1 MPQKLTTLLL
11 MPLAFL
17 SISFVSTNVPLDHW
31 SYEAVDKLIGQRLVD
46 SGMMTTRPLSRLEM
60 ARLIAEASE
69 RIDDSGEDNEIIPA
83 ILDRLTFEFAEE
95 LRALG
100 TLDGVAAENFLKPL
114 EDPYLKFL
122 YSDKKPDIEN
132 IRGDEFDKHSNLR
145 AGFASRAKFADTV
158 AFYVHPEYRYSTD
171 NPGRD
176 VKLIAGYAKVALGK
190 LEVELGKDSLW
201 WGPGYHGSLL
211 MSNNAEPFK
220 MVKLSNPRPIKL
232 PWIFRSLG
240 PFKAVWFLTELE
252 EDRTI
257 PEARLTGMRVNFKP
271 HPAFELG
278 LSRAIMFA
286 GQGRGGLGLR
296 DYLDIFL
303 ATKENRPGKLD
314 NNQLAGFDA
323 SVILPL
329 EWLIPVKSV
338 KVYTD
343 WIGEDEAGGL
353 PSTWGKL
360 FGAQFYDI
368 GRTGRTDLQIE
379 YADNHVAE
387 KPNVFYNH
395 HIYGSGYTYRGR
407 IIGHNMGTDSRDL
420 YVRLSHYLSKDL
432 ILGLA
437 YDRQTGSLS
446 SSPKSRVEYVEADL
460 TIFGRNNCRLKSGYR
475 YTNTT
480 SSSTQD
486 NQFFFLQLTYDF

>member
-1 MPQKLTTLLL
+1 
-11 MPLAFL
+11 
-17 SISFVSTNVPLDHW
+17 
-31 SYEAVDKLIGQRLVD
+31 
-46 SGMMTTRPLSRLEM
+46 
-60 ARLIAEASE
+60 
-69 RIDDSGEDNEIIPA
+69 
-83 ILDRLTFEFAEE
+83 
-95 LRALG
+95 
-100 TLDGVAAENFLKPL
+100 
-114 EDPYLKFL
+114 
-122 YSDKKPDIEN
+122 
-132 IRGDEFDKHSNLR
+132 
-145 AGFASRAKFADTV
+145 
-158 AFYVHPEYRYSTD
+158 
-171 NPGRD
+171 
-176 VKLIAGYAKVALGK
+176 
-190 LEVELGKDSLW
+190 
-201 WGPGYHGSLL
+201 

-286 GQGRGGLGLR
+286 GQGREGLGLR

-323 SVILPL
+323 SVIVPL

-353 PSTWGKL
+353 PSNWGKL

-379 YADNHVAE
+379 YADNHIAS
-387 KPNVFYNH
+387 F
-395 HIYGSGYTYRGR
+395 IF
-407 IIGHNMGTDSRDL
+407 
-420 YVRLSHYLSKDL
+420 LSASLRSVISL
-432 ILGLA
+432 ITPIEPVIRPSESFRTL
-437 YDRQTGSLS
+437 RETSTSITSPSL
-446 SSPKSRVEYVEADL
+446 L
-460 TIFGRNNCRLKSGYR
+460 TIFVSR
-475 YTNTT
+475 
-480 SSSTQD
+480 
-486 NQFFFLQLTYDF
+486 